1 MFAFR
6 DRAEAGR
13 KLAIELAEYRDQA
26 NVIVLALPR
35 GGVPVGHEIATAL
48 HVPLDVLVVRKL
60 GFPGN
65 PELAMGAI
73 AGGGVRILNPQVLAS
88 LHMPGRAIES
98 IVANEEAELQR
109 REALYRRGKP
119 PLNVRGKTV
128 LLTDDGIAT
137 GSTMLAAIRALR
149 NEGAGAIVVAVPVAS
164 RGTAEKFASVAD
176 KFVCLLKPEEFAAIG
191 EWYEDFSQ
199 LSDNDVI
206 RLSSAATGEDG
217 REERISA

>member
-13 KLAIELAEYRDQA
+13 KLAIELTEYQAQA

-73 AGGGVRILNPQVLAS
+73 AGGGVRVLNPQVLAS

-98 IVANEEAELQR
+98 IIANEEAELQR
-109 REALYRRGKP
+109 REALYRRGRP

-149 NEGAGAIVVAVPVAS
+149 SEGAGAIVVAVPVAS
-164 RGTAEKFASVAD
+164 RSIAEKLASVAD
-176 KFVCLLKPEEFAAIG
+176 KIVCLLKPEEFAAIG

-206 RLSSAATGEDG
+206 RLSPAATGED
-217 REERISA
+217 EHEQRISA